1 MDALNLIGPCSR
13 VFISV
18 EFTGQR
24 NNIARSWNSRSRSK
38 RYEIYSDFQIQVK
51 EPQAFVAD
59 ALWFPRSLRIFVKF
73 CRGDGECGYADD
85 GNHVGNKADRCH
97 TPLEVHATTLPLA
110 LSKSAIIAQRI
121 EKAWRRK
128 SARQKVQ
135 KSFSGAVTMASQGS
149 WYQSRFQR
157 MWTDHL
163 LTAQWS

>member
-1 MDALNLIGPCSR
+1 
-13 VFISV
+13 
-18 EFTGQR
+18 
-24 NNIARSWNSRSRSK
+24 
-38 RYEIYSDFQIQVK
+38 
-51 EPQAFVAD
+51 
-59 ALWFPRSLRIFVKF
+59 
-73 CRGDGECGYADD
+73 
-85 GNHVGNKADRCH
+85 
-97 TPLEVHATTLPLA
+97 LEVHATTLPLA